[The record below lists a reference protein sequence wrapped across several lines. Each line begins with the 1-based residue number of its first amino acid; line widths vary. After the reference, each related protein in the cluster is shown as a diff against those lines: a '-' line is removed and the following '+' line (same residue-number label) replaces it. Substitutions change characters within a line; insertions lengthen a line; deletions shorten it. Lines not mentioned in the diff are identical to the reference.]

1 MTLKPAPKLAWLLAM
16 LATLPALALV
26 SYGPPIGIVIVLI
39 VMSMAMVAPAIR
51 GLCQPGLSLVI
62 SGQQLLAQ
70 TRSGH
75 LKWRARTPMVRAV
88 VTPWAL
94 SLWSPWRQGITIFRC
109 QLDDGDYRCL
119 ARWLHR

>member
-1 MTLKPAPKLAWLLAM
+1 MTLKPAPKLAWLLAV
-16 LATLPALALV
+16 LATLPTLALL
-26 SYGPPIGIVIVLI
+26 SYDPPISIVIAL
-39 VMSMAMVAPAIR
+39 MATSMAMVAPAIR

-62 SGQQLLAQ
+62 SGQQLLTQ